1 MMSRQPIG
9 ITLFATGL
17 LCLSATAHARQFI
30 GFGQGGIPNSFA
42 LENYPTINPNSAGTN
57 TVSNFFELAYFTKT
71 GLTGTTRDQFEYWI
85 GANLGY
91 TDPKGDP
98 NSSGWGMSSPEI
110 GFEYYYN
117 VVQPTVPVGEPG
129 YFTFWTGP
137 EAWLNAPN
145 GNTQTTGYGAG
156 SDQYSINVSD
166 VSFIRVGNW
175 DFTFDP
181 IEVNYDFR
189 NLNST
194 AVAGNPNQFFKE
206 RGGLSLTFGDIGFG
220 YQVTP
225 DLVVGVLQQ
234 FNANNVADSNF
245 APSQEGFIG
254 PGFTYAG
261 FRDAGV
267 VLGGALQT
275 DYYRENTAHNTYLA
289 LWVTKR
295 F

>member
-1 MMSRQPIG
+1 
-9 ITLFATGL
+9 
-17 LCLSATAHARQFI
+17 
-30 GFGQGGIPNSFA
+30 
-42 LENYPTINPNSAGTN
+42 
-57 TVSNFFELAYFTKT
+57 LAYFTKT
-71 GLTGTTRDQFEYWI
+71 GLTGTTRDQFEYFV
-85 GANLGY
+85 GADLGY

-98 NSSGWGMSSPEI
+98 TTSGAGIAYPEI

-117 VVQPTVPVGEPG
+117 VIQPKAPAGSPG

-137 EAWLNAPN
+137 EAWVNFPN
-145 GNTQTTGYGAG
+145 GNTQPSGYGAG
-156 SDQYSINVSD
+156 ADQYSFNIND
-166 VSFIRVGNW
+166 LSFIAVGKWN
-175 DFTFDP
+175 FTFDP
-181 IEVNYDFR
+181 IEVHYGFR

-194 AVAGNPNQFFKE
+194 AVAGNPLQSFKAQS
-206 RGGLSLTFGDIGFG
+206 GLSLTFGDIAFG

-234 FNANNVADSNF
+234 FNANNVADSNY

-261 FRDAGV
+261 FRNAGIV
-267 VLGGALQT
+267 FAGAVQT

-289 LWVTKR
+289 LWITQR